1 MSFSKHSESYKSFN
15 NTEFEQEGTSIQMLP
30 DINTDDKE
38 IDKFIVLELIKVA
51 ADLTKPSIKE
61 GYLEES
67 INSRFV
73 AIYEQLLK
81 TYLCSIIK

>member
-1 MSFSKHSESYKSFN
+1 MTFSRQNTRYNNFN
-15 NTEFEQEGTSIQMLP
+15 PEDFEKGGTSIQMLP
-30 DINTDDKE
+30 DINSDDKE

-67 INSRFV
+67 INNRFV
-73 AIYEQLLK
+73 AIYEQVMQ
-81 TYLCSIIK
+81 TYLGSIIK